1 MGMAAIATVKPG
13 EAVKQLYA
21 MILGIVTFLFL
32 GWSLRDLERAKVI
45 RYLAVA
51 AGVGFLVIT
60 LLFGTEYYGAKNWL
74 IIGGMSLQPSELR

>member
-1 MGMAAIATVKPG
+1 
-13 EAVKQLYA
+13 

-32 GWSLRDLERAKVI
+32 GWSLRDLERAKVV

-60 LLFGTEYYGAKNWL
+60 LLFGTEYDLGKQDTRPFSKL
-74 IIGGMSLQPSELR
+74 KKDILDVLKIKI